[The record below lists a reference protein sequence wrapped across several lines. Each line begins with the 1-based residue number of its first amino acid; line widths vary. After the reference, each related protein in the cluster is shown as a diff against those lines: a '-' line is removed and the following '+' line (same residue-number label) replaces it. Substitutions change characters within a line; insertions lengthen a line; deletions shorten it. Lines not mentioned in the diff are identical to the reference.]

1 MAGAKAWGLV
11 YLRTRAGRCGE
22 LCVLR
27 STKGNFSQVI
37 IIIRHFSFS
46 DGGIARLR
54 VYSTGQKD
62 WTLGDPKEPLDL
74 VMIEHGGACV
84 GFNNAH
90 FGHLN
95 NIIGETMLEL
105 GTCGHHSPHPSVV

>member
-1 MAGAKAWGLV
+1 MAGAKALV

-46 DGGIARLR
+46 DGGIAPLR

-62 WTLGDPKEPLDL
+62 WTAGDPKEPLDL
-74 VMIEHGGACV
+74 VTIAYGGACV
-84 GFNNAH
+84 GFSSAH
-90 FGHLN
+90 FGHPN
-95 NIIGETMLEL
+95 NITGEAMLEL
-105 GTCGHHSPHPSVV
+105 GTCGPHSPHPSVV